1 MGFSRVRFR
10 SSALCAIV
18 PAQAQDQQSS
28 FPPATPESTDD
39 TGYDAVDAIVVTAT
53 KRAQSISDVPI
64 AVSAVT
70 ADQLQNTGAVDIRG
84 LNQIS
89 PSLLISSTSSEAVG
103 GVARIRG
110 IGTVG
115 DNPGL
120 ESSVA
125 TFIDG
130 VYLRRSGVALSALGH
145 VERIEGRGG
154 PTGTHTR

>member
-1 MGFSRVRFR
+1 MRKSVWLGCV
-10 SSALCAIV
+10 SALCAIV

-39 TGYDAVDAIVVTAT
+39 TGYDAVDSIVVTAT

-89 PSLLISSTSSEAVG
+89 PSRSEERRVGTECVSTC
-103 GVARIRG
+103 
-110 IGTVG
+110 
-115 DNPGL
+115 
-120 ESSVA
+120 
-125 TFIDG
+125 
-130 VYLRRSGVALSALGH
+130 RSRWS
-145 VERIEGRGG
+145 
-154 PTGTHTR
+154 PFT